1 MSGHSKW
8 HSIRRSKAIL
18 DNKRGAVFTKI
29 AREIT
34 VAVREGGG
42 GDADMNFRLRVVL
55 QKARA
60 ENMPADNIERS
71 IKRGLG
77 TLEGEAADEE
87 IWYEGY
93 GPGGCAI
100 LIKALTNNRN
110 RTASEVRSAFTKGGG
125 NLGESGSVN
134 WMFNRRGVIRLAVG
148 KHDIDE
154 MEMAAIDA
162 GAEDVL
168 RYTDEDDNEVLE
180 VQTTF
185 EDWKK
190 VQDALDKAGY
200 TMLSSEDVMVP
211 TTPMDLD
218 KDKALQAFKL
228 IERLE
233 DLDDVQ
239 NVYTNLN
246 VSEEVA
252 AALS

>member
-8 HSIRRSKAIL
+8 HSIRRSKAII
-18 DNKRGAVFTKI
+18 DNKRGAVFTRI

-42 GDADMNFRLRVVL
+42 GDADSNFRLRVVL
-55 QKARA
+55 QKAKA
-60 ENMPADNIERS
+60 ENMPADNIDRA

-87 IWYEGY
+87 VMYEGY

-100 LIKALTNNRN
+100 LVKAVTNNRN
-110 RTASEVRSAFTKGGG
+110 RTASDVRSTFTKSGG
-125 NLGESGSVN
+125 NLGETGSVG
-134 WMFNRRGVIRLAVG
+134 WMFQHRGFLQIPVG
-148 KHDIDE
+148 KNNVEDLE
-154 MEMAAIDA
+154 LAAIDA
-162 GAEDVL
+162 GAEDVQVSE
-168 RYTDEDDNEVLE
+168 DEDGNKFLDVY
-180 VQTTF
+180 TTF

-190 VQDALDKAGY
+190 VQDTLVKAKY
-200 TMLSSEDVMVP
+200 ELITTEDTMQAVTL
-211 TTPMDLD
+211 MDLD

-239 NVYTNLN
+239 NVYTNIN
-246 VSEEVA
+246 ITDEIA